1 VRSASGR
8 QIDYTVKVDADAVF
22 VPQRLRTWLSSKPG
36 DSPHGL
42 YYENCPYVQYGFFGH
57 LEIITKTAVQVLTA
71 NLEECHTAFAPCA
84 NDGCDWKLG
93 AWGEDVFAQR
103 CMDHHYVDKV
113 EAFDVATD
121 GACKADRPEG
131 QKNKKWFPHD
141 CSQLTTAT
149 AHPLKKPAA
158 FKKCLAE
165 MS

>member
-1 VRSASGR
+1 M
-8 QIDYTVKVDADAVF
+8 
-22 VPQRLRTWLSSKPG
+22 
-36 DSPHGL
+36 
-42 YYENCPYVQYGFFGH
+42 GFFGH
-57 LEIITKTAVQVLTA
+57 LEIISHTAVQVLTQY
-71 NLEECHTAFAPCA
+71 LENCYGKFGP
-84 NDGCDWKLG
+84 
-93 AWGEDVFAQR
+93 WGEDVFAQR

-131 QKNKKWFPHD
+131 QKNKKWHPED